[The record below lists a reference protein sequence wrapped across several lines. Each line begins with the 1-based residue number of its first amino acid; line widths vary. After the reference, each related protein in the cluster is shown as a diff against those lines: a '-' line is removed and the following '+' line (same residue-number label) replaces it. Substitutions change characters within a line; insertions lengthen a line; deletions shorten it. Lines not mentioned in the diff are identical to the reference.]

1 MRGDWPAWELRGHG
15 SAAPSREGADGLPDG
30 DGPLETADAAPS
42 RLDPLEPWVS
52 ARLTFPDGA
61 RIDVL
66 VTVEDDGIT
75 VEDLRADPPLPLS
88 GLATLAHWIEGPL
101 DDACRIATGRTRR
114 PRPVPAPAADP
125 SAAGGP
131 YDGGARGSGGMSPA
145 EGEPSAGGAV
155 PSIGPGAGPSADR
168 APDPAAE
175 PAAAQA
181 TDRVAESATGPA
193 TGPAAAPTA
202 EQATPPVAERAAEPT
217 AATGSPAAPAEAR
230 TAATGSPAAPAEARI
245 ADPDAAPATEPSAA
259 PETDTPDATDPAPS
273 PPRADPSAA
282 VTEPAAAEGWAMWGR
297 GGDRSKVVAD
307 AYREA
312 QREGRDP
319 VEAVMSAT
327 GRGRR
332 RALRLIAGARDAGL
346 LSPRHHRR

>member
-42 RLDPLEPWVS
+42 RLDLLEPWVS

-193 TGPAAAPTA
+193 AAPTV

-245 ADPDAAPATEPSAA
+245 ADPDAAP
-259 PETDTPDATDPAPS
+259 
-273 PPRADPSAA
+273 
-282 VTEPAAAEGWAMWGR
+282 
-297 GGDRSKVVAD
+297 
-307 AYREA
+307 
-312 QREGRDP
+312 
-319 VEAVMSAT
+319 
-327 GRGRR
+327 
-332 RALRLIAGARDAGL
+332 
-346 LSPRHHRR
+346 